1 MDIKEILQRR
11 SPAYY
16 SEYEMIFAIE
26 SYIIKFKNIDV
37 KINLMKNFP
46 DLNNL
51 NPFGVFQLQKEYKNL
66 MRAFEI
72 VQNNYYNDIKNKY

>member
-26 SYIIKFKNIDV
+26 SYIRKFKNKEIR
-37 KINLMKNFP
+37 INLMKNFQNL
-46 DLNNL
+46 DHL
-51 NPFGVFQLQKEYKNL
+51 NPFGVFQLQKEYENL
-66 MRAFEI
+66 FRAFEI
-72 VQNNYYNDIKNKY
+72 VQNNYYKE